1 MKTAECVTPKHPD
14 KMCDQISDAILDYCL
29 TQDKNARVAVETMG
43 GHGHVYITGE
53 VTMQGE
59 ELNIGNV
66 EQIVARITGE
76 TLHIHMNIIH
86 QSWEIANG
94 VNDGGAG
101 DQGIMVGYACNDNEE
116 MIPQELH
123 YARSLCQSIFKE
135 HPYDGKT
142 QITLDDNGH
151 IDTIVAS
158 FQNVEKQELYN
169 QVIHWIDT
177 NKLTH
182 QLPKIYCNPAGDW
195 SQGGFD
201 ADTGLT
207 GRKLMVD
214 NYGPQI
220 PIGGGAFSGK
230 DATKVDRSG
239 AYMARHI
246 AVDMLKRYAPDAT
259 ECLVKIAYAIGRA
272 EPVMVTTE
280 MKFRG
285 SDDKLKST
293 IVSGY
298 DLTPKGIQKTL
309 GLDRP
314 QYEATARWGHF
325 GDGFTWDN

>member
-1 MKTAECVTPKHPD
+1 MKPLKPSHREHKRY
-14 KMCDQISDAILDYCL
+14 IL
-29 TQDKNARVAVETMG
+29 
-43 GHGHVYITGE
+43 I
-53 VTMQGE
+53 
-59 ELNIGNV
+59 
-66 EQIVARITGE
+66 
-76 TLHIHMNIIH
+76 
-86 QSWEIANG
+86 
-94 VNDGGAG
+94 
-101 DQGIMVGYACNDNEE
+101 
-116 MIPQELH
+116 
-123 YARSLCQSIFKE
+123 
-135 HPYDGKT
+135 
-142 QITLDDNGH
+142 
-151 IDTIVAS
+151 
-158 FQNVEKQELYN
+158 
-169 QVIHWIDT
+169 
-177 NKLTH
+177 
-182 QLPKIYCNPAGDW
+182 
-195 SQGGFD
+195 
-201 ADTGLT
+201 
-207 GRKLMVD
+207 
-214 NYGPQI
+214 
-220 PIGGGAFSGK
+220 SGK